1 MKTPAF
7 ILTENS
13 LTVSVEGKTYTINS
27 GHPSW
32 KQAIESLKR
41 KDYQALKDLVSVQK
55 AFCSFTGDK
64 VKIVDN
70 QVFFNGEP
78 INSYL
83 SEKILSFME
92 KGLPHESLIKFLER
106 LMANPSRRA
115 VTELYS
121 FLRHKSLPITDDGT
135 FLAYKSVRSDYTDHH
150 TGNFNNSIGNAL
162 EMTRNNVC
170 DDHSQGCSIGFHAGS
185 LEYASSFGGADSVL
199 LIVEIDPA
207 DVVSVPSDCE
217 CQKLRT
223 CKYKVVAKYDGK
235 EFLAP
240 TLTTEIIKE
249 HSNMGKMQVAIYP
262 EITMGNPLQSKYV
275 IRWLLNKPNNF
286 LQNWFGD
293 FDEDEFIAIEKAL
306 EEALKEIRKK
316 LNLTKDQDLIKTIR
330 GIGYIAND

>member
-32 KQAIESLKR
+32 RQAIESLKR
-41 KDYQALKDLVSVQK
+41 KDYDSLKDLVSVKK
-55 AFCSFTGDK
+55 AFSAFTGDK
-64 VKIVDN
+64 VKVIDN

-78 INSYL
+78 IHNYL
-83 SEKILSFME
+83 SDKILSFME

-150 TGNFNNSIGNAL
+150 TGDFNNSIGNTL

-170 DDHSQGCSIGFHAGS
+170 DDHNQGCSIGFHAGS

-207 DVVSVPSDCE
+207 DVVSVPSDCN

-223 CKYKVVAKYDGK
+223 CKYTVVAKYDGP
-235 EFLAP
+235 LP
-240 TLTTEIIKE
+240 E
-249 HSNMGKMQVAIYP
+249 HYTKDA
-262 EITMGNPLQSKYV
+262 QSAYDPQDDSEDEEYDDDSD
-275 IRWLLNKPNNF
+275 W
-286 LQNWFGD
+286 
-293 FDEDEFIAIEKAL
+293 DEDEESDDESEDQVSVTVQVGNKSHKFVRDGKGRFAKA
-306 EEALKEIRKK
+306 E
-316 LNLTKDQDLIKTIR
+316 
-330 GIGYIAND
+330 

>member
-32 KQAIESLKR
+32 RQAIESLKR

-64 VKIVDN
+64 VKVIDN

-150 TGNFNNSIGNAL
+150 TGDFNNSIGNTL

-170 DDHSQGCSIGFHAGS
+170 DDHNQGCSIGFHAGS

-223 CKYKVVAKYDGK
+223 CKYKVVAKYDGP
-235 EFLAP
+235 LP
-240 TLTTEIIKE
+240 E
-249 HSNMGKMQVAIYP
+249 HYTKDA
-262 EITMGNPLQSKYV
+262 QSAYDPQDDSEDEEYDDDSD
-275 IRWLLNKPNNF
+275 W
-286 LQNWFGD
+286 
-293 FDEDEFIAIEKAL
+293 DEDEESDDESEDQVSVTVQVGNKSHKFVRDGKGRFAKA
-306 EEALKEIRKK
+306 E
-316 LNLTKDQDLIKTIR
+316 
-330 GIGYIAND
+330 

>member
-150 TGNFNNSIGNAL
+150 TGNFNNSIGNIL
-162 EMTRNNVC
+162 QMSRNNVC

-223 CKYKVVAKYDGK
+223 CKYKVVAKYDGP
-235 EFLAP
+235 LP
-240 TLTTEIIKE
+240 E
-249 HSNMGKMQVAIYP
+249 HY
-262 EITMGNPLQSKYV
+262 
-275 IRWLLNKPNNF
+275 
-286 LQNWFGD
+286 
-293 FDEDEFIAIEKAL
+293 
-306 EEALKEIRKK
+306 
-316 LNLTKDQDLIKTIR
+316 TKDAQSAYDPQDNFDDIKYDDNSDWDGDEESDDESEEQVSITVQVGNKSHKFVR
-330 GIGYIAND
+330 DLKGRFAKSE

>member
-13 LTVSVEGKTYTINS
+13 LTVSLEGKTYTINS

-32 KQAIESLKR
+32 RQAIESLKR
-41 KDYQALKDLVSVQK
+41 KDYQSLKDLISVKK
-55 AFCSFTGDK
+55 AFSAFTGDK
-64 VKIVDN
+64 VKVIDN

-78 INSYL
+78 IHNYL

-115 VTELYS
+115 INELYA
-121 FLRHKSLPITDDGT
+121 FLSHKNLPITDAGT

-150 TGNFNNSIGNAL
+150 TGNFNNSIGNTL

-170 DDHSQGCSIGFHAGS
+170 DDHNQGCSVGFHAGS
-185 LEYASSFGGADSVL
+185 LQYASSFGGRESVL

-223 CKYKVVAKYDGK
+223 CKYTVVAKYDGP
-235 EFLAP
+235 LP
-240 TLTTEIIKE
+240 E
-249 HSNMGKMQVAIYP
+249 HY
-262 EITMGNPLQSKYV
+262 
-275 IRWLLNKPNNF
+275 
-286 LQNWFGD
+286 
-293 FDEDEFIAIEKAL
+293 
-306 EEALKEIRKK
+306 
-316 LNLTKDQDLIKTIR
+316 TKDAQSAYDPQDYSDGIKYDDDSDWDGDNESDDESEEQVSITVQVGNKSHKFVR
-330 GIGYIAND
+330 DLKGRFAKSK

>member
-150 TGNFNNSIGNAL
+150 TGNFNNSIGNTL
-162 EMTRNNVC
+162 QMTRNNVC
-170 DDHSQGCSIGFHAGS
+170 DDHNQGCSIGFHAGS

-223 CKYKVVAKYDGK
+223 CKYKVVAKYDGP
-235 EFLAP
+235 LP
-240 TLTTEIIKE
+240 E
-249 HSNMGKMQVAIYP
+249 HY
-262 EITMGNPLQSKYV
+262 
-275 IRWLLNKPNNF
+275 
-286 LQNWFGD
+286 
-293 FDEDEFIAIEKAL
+293 
-306 EEALKEIRKK
+306 
-316 LNLTKDQDLIKTIR
+316 TKDAQSAYDPQDDSDDEEHDDDSDWDGDKESDDESEEQVSITVQVGNKSHKFFVR
-330 GIGYIAND
+330 DPKGRFAKSE

>member
-121 FLRHKSLPITDDGT
+121 FLRHKSLPVTDDGT

-223 CKYKVVAKYDGK
+223 CKYKVVAKYDGP
-235 EFLAP
+235 LP
-240 TLTTEIIKE
+240 E
-249 HSNMGKMQVAIYP
+249 HYTKDA
-262 EITMGNPLQSKYV
+262 QSAYDPQDDSDDEEYDDDSD
-275 IRWLLNKPNNF
+275 W
-286 LQNWFGD
+286 
-293 FDEDEFIAIEKAL
+293 DEDEESDDES
-306 EEALKEIRKK
+306 EEQVSITVQVGNKSHKFFVRDPKGRFAKSE
-316 LNLTKDQDLIKTIR
+316 
-330 GIGYIAND
+330 

>member
-32 KQAIESLKR
+32 RQAIESLKR

-64 VKIVDN
+64 VKVIDN

-150 TGNFNNSIGNAL
+150 TGDFNNSIGNTL

-170 DDHSQGCSIGFHAGS
+170 DDHNQGCSVGFHAGS

-207 DVVSVPSDCE
+207 DVVSVPSDCN

-223 CKYKVVAKYDGK
+223 CKYTVVAKYDGP
-235 EFLAP
+235 LP
-240 TLTTEIIKE
+240 E
-249 HSNMGKMQVAIYP
+249 HYTKDA
-262 EITMGNPLQSKYV
+262 QSAYDPQDDSEDEEYDDDSD
-275 IRWLLNKPNNF
+275 W
-286 LQNWFGD
+286 
-293 FDEDEFIAIEKAL
+293 DEDEESDDESEDQVSVTVQVGNKSHKFVRDGKGRFAKA
-306 EEALKEIRKK
+306 E
-316 LNLTKDQDLIKTIR
+316 
-330 GIGYIAND
+330 

>member
-223 CKYKVVAKYDGK
+223 CKYKVVAKYDGP
-235 EFLAP
+235 LP
-240 TLTTEIIKE
+240 E
-249 HSNMGKMQVAIYP
+249 HY
-262 EITMGNPLQSKYV
+262 
-275 IRWLLNKPNNF
+275 
-286 LQNWFGD
+286 
-293 FDEDEFIAIEKAL
+293 
-306 EEALKEIRKK
+306 
-316 LNLTKDQDLIKTIR
+316 TKDAQSAYDPQDNSDGIKYDDNSDWDGDEESDDESEEQVSITVQVGNKSHKFVR
-330 GIGYIAND
+330 DLKGRFAKAE

>member
-32 KQAIESLKR
+32 RQAIESLKR
-41 KDYQALKDLVSVQK
+41 KDYLALKDLVSVQK

-64 VKIVDN
+64 VKVIDN

-150 TGNFNNSIGNAL
+150 TGDFNNSIGNTL

-170 DDHSQGCSIGFHAGS
+170 DDHNQGCSIGFHAGS

-207 DVVSVPSDCE
+207 NVVSVPSDCE

-223 CKYKVVAKYDGK
+223 CKYKVVAKYDGP
-235 EFLAP
+235 LP
-240 TLTTEIIKE
+240 E
-249 HSNMGKMQVAIYP
+249 HYTKDA
-262 EITMGNPLQSKYV
+262 QSAYDPQDDSEDEEYDDDSD
-275 IRWLLNKPNNF
+275 W
-286 LQNWFGD
+286 D
-293 FDEDEFIAIEKAL
+293 EDDEDESEDQVSVTVQVGNKSHKFVRDGKGRFAKA
-306 EEALKEIRKK
+306 E
-316 LNLTKDQDLIKTIR
+316 
-330 GIGYIAND
+330 

>member
-32 KQAIESLKR
+32 RQAIESLKR
-41 KDYQALKDLVSVQK
+41 KDYLALKDLVSVQK

-64 VKIVDN
+64 VKVIDN

-150 TGNFNNSIGNAL
+150 TGDFNNSIGNTL

-170 DDHSQGCSIGFHAGS
+170 DDHNQGCSVGFHAGS

-207 DVVSVPSDCE
+207 NVVSVPSDCE

-223 CKYKVVAKYDGK
+223 CKYKVVAKYDGP
-235 EFLAP
+235 LP
-240 TLTTEIIKE
+240 E
-249 HSNMGKMQVAIYP
+249 HYTKDA
-262 EITMGNPLQSKYV
+262 QSAYDPQDDSEDEEYDDDSD
-275 IRWLLNKPNNF
+275 W
-286 LQNWFGD
+286 
-293 FDEDEFIAIEKAL
+293 DEDEESDDESEDQVSVTVQVGNKSHKFVRDGKGRFTKA
-306 EEALKEIRKK
+306 E
-316 LNLTKDQDLIKTIR
+316 
-330 GIGYIAND
+330 

>member
-32 KQAIESLKR
+32 RQAIESLKR
-41 KDYQALKDLVSVQK
+41 KDYLALKDLVSVQK

-64 VKIVDN
+64 VKVIDN

-106 LMANPSRRA
+106 LMANTSRRA

-150 TGNFNNSIGNAL
+150 TGDFNNSIGNTL

-170 DDHSQGCSIGFHAGS
+170 DDHNQGCSIGFHAGS

-223 CKYKVVAKYDGK
+223 CKYKVVAKYDGP
-235 EFLAP
+235 LP
-240 TLTTEIIKE
+240 E
-249 HSNMGKMQVAIYP
+249 HYTKDA
-262 EITMGNPLQSKYV
+262 QSAYDPQDDSEDEEYDDDSD
-275 IRWLLNKPNNF
+275 W
-286 LQNWFGD
+286 D
-293 FDEDEFIAIEKAL
+293 EDDEDESEDQVSVTVQVGNKSHKFVRDGKGRFAKA
-306 EEALKEIRKK
+306 E
-316 LNLTKDQDLIKTIR
+316 
-330 GIGYIAND
+330 

>member
-83 SEKILSFME
+83 YEKILSFME

-170 DDHSQGCSIGFHAGS
+170 DDSSQGCSVGFHAGS
-185 LEYASSFGGADSVL
+185 LQYASSFGGADSVL

-223 CKYKVVAKYDGK
+223 CKYKVVAKYDGP
-235 EFLAP
+235 LP
-240 TLTTEIIKE
+240 E
-249 HSNMGKMQVAIYP
+249 HY
-262 EITMGNPLQSKYV
+262 
-275 IRWLLNKPNNF
+275 
-286 LQNWFGD
+286 
-293 FDEDEFIAIEKAL
+293 
-306 EEALKEIRKK
+306 
-316 LNLTKDQDLIKTIR
+316 TKDAQSAYDPQDNSDYEKYDDDSDWDKDKDSDDESEEQISITVQVGNKSHKFVRDLKGR
-330 GIGYIAND
+330 FAKAE

>member
-223 CKYKVVAKYDGK
+223 CKYKVVAKYDGP
-235 EFLAP
+235 LP
-240 TLTTEIIKE
+240 E
-249 HSNMGKMQVAIYP
+249 HYTKDAQSAYV
-262 EITMGNPLQSKYV
+262 LQDDSDDEEYDDDSD
-275 IRWLLNKPNNF
+275 W
-286 LQNWFGD
+286 
-293 FDEDEFIAIEKAL
+293 DEDEESDDESEEPISITVQVGNKSHKFVRDPKGRFAKA
-306 EEALKEIRKK
+306 E
-316 LNLTKDQDLIKTIR
+316 
-330 GIGYIAND
+330 

>member
-150 TGNFNNSIGNAL
+150 TGNFNNSIGNTL
-162 EMTRNNVC
+162 QMTRNNIC
-170 DDHSQGCSIGFHAGS
+170 DDHNQGCSVGFHAGS
-185 LEYASSFGGADSVL
+185 LQYASSFGGGESVL

-223 CKYKVVAKYDGK
+223 CKYKVVAKYDGP
-235 EFLAP
+235 LP
-240 TLTTEIIKE
+240 E
-249 HSNMGKMQVAIYP
+249 HY
-262 EITMGNPLQSKYV
+262 
-275 IRWLLNKPNNF
+275 
-286 LQNWFGD
+286 
-293 FDEDEFIAIEKAL
+293 
-306 EEALKEIRKK
+306 
-316 LNLTKDQDLIKTIR
+316 TKDAQSAYDPQDDSDDKKYDDYSDWDKDEESDDGSEEQVSITVQVGNKSHKFVRDLKGR
-330 GIGYIAND
+330 FAKSK